1 MLQANWKART
11 PLPTLPTCN
20 RQTHEG
26 QRQKPPYLPC
36 KLGVEKP
43 QRSGISDIL
52 VIPNPTLH
60 TVPADDQIRY
70 GVEGARSDVGTL
82 LSRS

>member
-1 MLQANWKART
+1 MLPANWKVRT

-36 KLGVEKP
+36 KLGAEKP
-43 QRSGISDIL
+43 QRSGISDTL
-52 VIPNPTLH
+52 VIPTTRSTPFQPTIRSV
-60 TVPADDQIRY
+60 TVLKELDP
-70 GVEGARSDVGTL
+70 T
-82 LSRS
+82 